1 MKPLTWMAEPSVAG
15 LRAGLRRAAPELA
28 RESIALHPGPKRDDP
43 TWHSGSAV
51 IGGDFIAK
59 FAWSQVAAARTHRE
73 GQLLLALR
81 SAAPHLRLPEV
92 VAVSTDPVLIV
103 TRVVAGDPLTRAGIA
118 TLDDAGS
125 DRVAAELATF
135 LAGLHDPA
143 LLDKVRL
150 AAPLV
155 APEPQADTNSL
166 RQRFGRWVTAEQR
179 DAVIGWCDWVDSV
192 LGGASPPDVLVH
204 GDLHGHNQLWDL
216 TTPALRAVVD
226 FDISGPRDA
235 EFDFR
240 YLPSQ
245 APGAELFAAVA
256 RHYREESGRDLDLD
270 RVMAWHIRTV
280 LGDALWRS
288 EAGVALPGGGD
299 PSRWVD
305 DLAQRMRETGVEA
318 ARP

>member
-1 MKPLTWMAEPSVAG
+1 MEPLTWMADPSAAE
-15 LRAGLRRAAPELA
+15 LRAALRRALPELA
-28 RESIALHPGPKRDDP
+28 HESIALQHKVGRVDP

-51 IGGDFIAK
+51 IGGAFVAK
-59 FAWSQVAAARTHRE
+59 FAWSQVAAGRTQRE

-81 SAAPHLRLPEV
+81 SAAPDLPLPEV

-103 TRVVAGDPLTRAGIA
+103 TRVVRGSPLTGAGIA
-118 TLDDAGS
+118 ALDAAGS
-125 DRVAAELATF
+125 DQVAADLAAF
-135 LAGLHDPA
+135 LARLHDP
-143 LLDKVRL
+143 LILDKVRRV
-150 AAPLV
+150 APMV

-166 RQRFGRWVTAEQR
+166 RERFGRWVSAQR
-179 DAVIGWCDWVDSV
+179 HEAVLGWCDWVDAI
-192 LGGASPPDVLVH
+192 LGAPNLSDVLVH

-216 TTPALRAVVD
+216 KRPALRAIVD

-245 APGAELFAAVA
+245 APGSDLFAAVA
-256 RHYREESGRDLDLD
+256 RHYREESGRDVDLD

-299 PSRWVD
+299 PSSWVD
-305 DLAQRMRETGVEA
+305 ELAQRMLATGVRS